1 MFNAKLKTVVKS
13 WELGMKDFHFTPD
26 GITLV
31 PRAGFKIADNTP
43 YEYRLILAKCI
54 DDGYITPIAYQPIE
68 EVFLEELTK

>member
-1 MFNAKLKTVVKS
+1 
-13 WELGMKDFHFTPD
+13 MKDFHFTPD